1 MCVDSLPTEFK
12 LDTVLV
18 SSIQY
23 KGVTYKPGMLVIVG
37 INLNGCI
44 FGKIINILINNSR
57 TPYLVY
63 TLYLTFWFDNHF
75 HAYEIKKYDKKELNI
90 SGCNIK
96 DLSDFTPTV
105 SRVLNNGKLNATLI
119 YAL

>member
-1 MCVDSLPTEFK
+1 MFDSLPIEFK
-12 LDTVLV
+12 LDTLFV
-18 SSIQY
+18 SSIEY

-44 FGKIINILINNSR
+44 FGKIINILFNNSKI
-57 TPYLVY
+57 PYWVY
-63 TLYLTFWFDNHF
+63 AFYLTVGFDNHF
-75 HAYEIKKYDKKELNI
+75 HAYEIKKYAEKELII
-90 SGCNIK
+90 SGCYIK

-105 SRVLNNGKLNATLI
+105 SIVLSNGELYATLR